1 MINKPN
7 FLITQVRAVTEF
19 AVRHHSEDDL
29 RELLDELLAAGSRV
43 EHAISWRKIHDGDAA

>member
-1 MINKPN
+1 MIKPN